1 MDYDNTNTGA
11 MFVNDRKT
19 TDRHPDRS
27 GNAEIKC
34 PHCDQVSPY
43 WVSGW
48 IKTAKRSGQKFLSL
62 AFSPKDDNGN
72 QAASAPAFEDDG
84 DIPF

>member
-1 MDYDNTNTGA
+1 MTDFDNTNSGA

-27 GNAEIKC
+27 GSAHVKC
-34 PHCDQVSPY
+34 PECDAVTEF

-48 IKTAKRSGQKFLSL
+48 IKTAKRTGQKFLSL
-62 AFSPKDDNGN
+62 AFTPKEEQ
-72 QAASAPAFEDDG
+72 QAASAPSMDVDD